1 MNPALLKAAT
11 LGNVGSL
18 KALLQDDPKIILSMT
33 PQDNTAVHIAA
44 KLGHME
50 FAEEILKEDTNR
62 LALWKNA
69 DGDTP
74 LHLAA
79 RFGHV
84 DVVTSLI
91 NHATIWPFDIKSEEG
106 PLRMT
111 NKLKN
116 TPLHEAVIHRR
127 TDIAMKLLQN
137 DPDVGH
143 ITNLKEESPFH
154 IAAREG
160 LVVVVQEIL
169 NHPWVE
175 KPEELEP
182 PLSGTGSPL
191 HQAVLGGHIKIVEKL
206 LEARSDFIKVVD
218 SSGNTALHYAA
229 QKNNTKMIEMLLNKE
244 PFLAYIKNHD
254 GQSPLHSAAAYGSNS
269 AIKEIL
275 KQCPDTA
282 EQVDQNGQNALHI
295 AVTNRKVGALKC
307 LLKYIEP
314 EEIINQAD
322 AEGNTPLHL
331 SAMHSRVQSSIHLLR
346 DKRINPCIV
355 NNEGKTARSVIES
368 LDEMETYEMFIWKE
382 LKKQESQK
390 CKKQQLPPVASKRL
404 LRKKNSMSND
414 YFELSVETYT
424 LVAALIA
431 TVSFAATFTMPGGYN
446 QISGTA
452 ILGRHPAF
460 KVFVISNTIA
470 MCSSL
475 IVVFCF
481 IWAWRDPVQFKLKQ
495 LIWGHR
501 ITVVACL
508 AMIVSLM
515 TAVQLVV
522 SADSR
527 WLAYI
532 VILIGCSTPIIVW
545 LILGFEVLFIP
556 L

>member
-1 MNPALLKAAT
+1 MDPALHKAAT
-11 LGNVGSL
+11 QGDVDSL
-18 KALLQDDPKIILSMT
+18 KVLLQADPKINLSVT
-33 PQDNTAVHIAA
+33 PQDNTALHIAA
-44 KLGHME
+44 RQGHNE
-50 FAEEILKEDTNR
+50 FAKEMLHEDIT
-62 LALWKNA
+62 LLVMKNA
-69 DGDTP
+69 DDDTP

-91 NHATIWPFDIKSEEG
+91 THATIWPFDIESEEG

-116 TPLHEAVIHRR
+116 TPLHEAVINRR
-127 TDIAMKLLQN
+127 KDIALMLLQD
-137 DPDVGH
+137 DPNVGH

-160 LVVVVQEIL
+160 LFSVVQEIL

-182 PLSGTGSPL
+182 RLSGMGSPL
-191 HQAVLGGHIKIVEKL
+191 HQAVLGGDIKIVEKL

-218 SSGNTALHYAA
+218 SSGNNALHYAA
-229 QKNNTKMIEMLLNKE
+229 QKSSAKMVEMLLKKE
-244 PFLAYIKNHD
+244 PSLAYIKNHE

-282 EQVDQNGQNALHI
+282 EQVDPNGHNALHI
-295 AVTNRKVGALKC
+295 AVTNRKVSALKC
-307 LLKYIEP
+307 LLKYIYP

-322 AEGNTPLHL
+322 VDGNTPLHL
-331 SAMHSRVQSSIHLLR
+331 SAMHSRIQSSIYLLR

-355 NNEGKTARSVIES
+355 NNEGKTARSIIES
-368 LDEMETYEMFIWKE
+368 LTAMNTYEMFIWKE
-382 LKKQESQK
+382 LKKIESQK
-390 CKKQQLPPVASKRL
+390 CKKQQLPPAARTRS
-404 LRKKNSMSND
+404 LRKSD
-414 YFELSVETYT
+414 EYFELSVQTYT

-431 TVSFAATFTMPGGYN
+431 TVSFSAIFTTPGGYN
-446 QISGTA
+446 QSFGTA
-452 ILGRHPAF
+452 ILGGRPAF

-475 IVVFCF
+475 IVIFCF
-481 IWAWRDPVQFKLKQ
+481 IWAWGDPVRFMLNQ
-495 LIWGHR
+495 LPWGHR
-501 ITVVACL
+501 LTVVACL

-515 TAVQLVV
+515 TAVHLVV
-522 SADSR
+522 SADSL

-532 VILIGCSTPIIVW
+532 VILIGCSTPVIVW
-545 LILGFEVLFIP
+545 LILGHEVLYVP